1 MPRLTGHASYS
12 RILWALLALFCA
24 RVLGQLLVATLGVS
38 FLPPMEEWFS
48 GLIPYTRLLASQLVI
63 IVLLGW
69 VATQFSRGRG
79 WVTRPNLGL
88 GRGLAIVGTLYLG
101 VMVIR
106 YVIRMSLYP
115 PERWT
120 GGSIPIFFHWVLAGF
135 VLTVAL
141 FHLRTAERSPLGRKG
156 RALLASGGLAVVV
169 TISAWVAYL
178 LAPAYFA
185 GQIGVGRPQHAVRIF
200 RSQSFETSDGTRL
213 VADLFRPRRADPAPT
228 ILVRIPYAR
237 TWTNRVFAT
246 MIGRM
251 WAEHGYN
258 VVLQGTRGRYES
270 GGEHYPLVHE
280 RDDGVET
287 LAWIDRQPWFDG
299 RVGMWGSSYFGYTQ
313 WVLAD
318 DAEPAPLTFMIQLA
332 STDHYGMFY
341 HGGAFSLES
350 ALYWGIRSS
359 HADDTPPDTLLMDR
373 AFGTLPLVELD
384 DRVEADVSYY
394 NDWVSH
400 TRRDEYWRA
409 IDGEDRAAR
418 VTAPIHFMAGWFD
431 PYLPTQLRDYTTIL
445 QSADPRV
452 AESTHLTIGPW
463 GHAFEPP
470 LVDGS
475 LPDNYRR
482 SSIAPS
488 VAWFDRYLKGD
499 SAVPAPPPVRIFV
512 LGANQWRDEE
522 AWPLARAEPTAFYL
536 NGDGGSLS
544 VGSPPPGSGTLEYVF
559 DPTDPVPTRGGAMLG
574 ARSGMRLQSNVE
586 RDDVLTF
593 TTDPLSEP
601 LEITGPVSA
610 VLYVETSAPNTD
622 FTAQLLYVEPDG
634 RTFNIT
640 EGIVRREFRQDS
652 GPERISIELWPT
664 SIVLEAGRRLRLDIA
679 SSNYPRWDANPNT
692 GRDPAR
698 ETAPVSATQRI
709 FWGGATPSHITLPLV
724 PTSPLLTEETP
735 R

>member
-1 MPRLTGHASYS
+1 MSHASYS

-24 RVLGQLLVATLGVS
+24 RILGQLLVATLGVS

-63 IVLLGW
+63 IVLFGW
-69 VATQFSRGRG
+69 VTTQFSRGRG
-79 WVTRPNLGL
+79 WVARPNLSL
-88 GRGLAIVGTLYLG
+88 GRGLAVFGTLYLG

-106 YVIRMSLYP
+106 YVIRMTLYP

-135 VLTVAL
+135 LLTVAL
-141 FHLRTAERSPLGRKG
+141 FHLRNAERSPLRGKG
-156 RALLASGGLAVVV
+156 KILLAGGGLVVAVA
-169 TISAWVAYL
+169 ISAWVAYL
-178 LAPAYFA
+178 LSPAYFA
-185 GQIGVGRPQHAVRIF
+185 GQLGVGRPQHAVRIF
-200 RSQSFETSDGTRL
+200 RSQSFETSDGTLL
-213 VADLFRPRRADPAPT
+213 VADLFLPRRADPAPT
-228 ILVRIPYAR
+228 ILVRLPYAR
-237 TWTNRVFAT
+237 TWTSRAFGTIV
-246 MIGRM
+246 GRM

-270 GGEHYPLVHE
+270 GGEHYPLMHE
-280 RDDGVET
+280 RDDGVAT
-287 LAWIDRQPWFDG
+287 LAWLDRQSWFDG
-299 RVGMWGSSYFGYTQ
+299 RLGMWGASYFGYTQ

-318 DAEPAPLTFMIQLA
+318 DAELAPQTFMIQLV

-359 HADDTPPDTLLMDR
+359 HTDDSPPDTLLMDR

-384 DRVEADVSYY
+384 DRAEGDVSYY
-394 NDWVSH
+394 NDWASH
-400 TRRDEYWRA
+400 SRRDDYWSA

-418 VTAPIHFMAGWFD
+418 VTAPMHFMAGWFD
-431 PYLPTQLRDYTTIL
+431 PYLPTQLRDYATIL
-445 QSADPRV
+445 QTAAPRV

-463 GHAFEPP
+463 GHAFEPA
-470 LVDGS
+470 LADGS
-475 LPDNYRR
+475 LPDDYRR

-499 SAVPAPPPVRIFV
+499 SAVPAPPRVRIFV
-512 LGANQWRDEE
+512 LGENQWRDEE
-522 AWPLARAEPTAFYL
+522 AWPLTRAQPTAFYL

-544 VGSPPPGSGTLEYVF
+544 VGSPPPLSGTLEYVF
-559 DPTDPVPTRGGAMLG
+559 DPTDPVPTQGGAMLG
-574 ARSGMRLQSNVE
+574 ARSGMRLQSSVE

-593 TTDPLSEP
+593 TTAPLTEP

-634 RTFNIT
+634 RSFNIT
-640 EGIVRREFRQDS
+640 EGIVRRELLQDS
-652 GPERISIELWPT
+652 GPERVSIELWPT
-664 SIVLEAGRRLRLDIA
+664 SIVLQAGHRLRLDIA

-692 GRDPAR
+692 GRDPAT

-709 FWGGATPSHITLPLV
+709 SWGGATPSHVMLPLV
-724 PTSPLLTEETP
+724 PTSPPLTEETP
-735 R
+735 